1 MHQVEEIEIPQGS
14 FGTTRWLPVHRF
26 GEPSA
31 GPKIYVQAALHADE
45 TPAMLV
51 AHHLLHRLVEADD
64 AGQIAGEIVVV
75 PFANPLGLSQRMLN
89 MHIGRG
95 DLAGGGNFNR
105 NFPDV
110 SSAAIASLKGLLGKD
125 ARENDRLVRTALRES
140 TRALRG
146 YLELDA
152 LRATLL
158 GLAIDANIV
167 LDLHCHFEGV
177 TYLYCNDAGWPAA
190 AALSA
195 QAQSV
200 ATLLSTGG
208 AGGSFDEACDL
219 PWVRIKEAYPDV
231 PLAHG
236 CIAVTMEYRGQA
248 DVSDDL
254 AAFDADAIIRFLQ
267 RSGAITG
274 DPGEIPDALCDATPV
289 DAVDHVRAF
298 TPGIIVHKVAL
309 GESVVEGQ
317 IVAEIVSP
325 EAPLSTPR
333 TILRSRTDGVVFGRL
348 FSRIARP
355 GTAFLSIAGQD
366 PAKVKDGLGDP
377 YP

>member
-1 MHQVEEIEIPQGS
+1 MHRVEEMEIPQGS
-14 FGTTRWLPVHRF
+14 FGTTRRLQVHRF
-26 GEPSA
+26 GEPGS

-51 AHHLLHRLVEADD
+51 AHHLLQRLVVIDR
-64 AGQIAGEIVVV
+64 AGDLKGEIVVV
-75 PFANPLGLSQRMLN
+75 PFANPIGLSQRMLN

-95 DLAGGGNFNR
+95 DLGGGGNFNR
-105 NFPDV
+105 SFPDV
-110 SSAAIASLKGLLGKD
+110 SDVVVSRLKGKLGDD
-125 ARENDRLVRTALRES
+125 ACANDRIVRAALRE
-140 TRALRG
+140 AVCELRG

-152 LRATLL
+152 LRVRLL

-177 TYLYCNDAGWPAA
+177 TYLYCNEAAWPAA

-195 QAQSV
+195 QAQSR

-208 AGGSFDEACDL
+208 AGGSFDESCDL

-231 PLAHG
+231 PLNHG

-248 DVSDDL
+248 DVNDDL

-267 RSGAITG
+267 RKDAIAG
-274 DPGEIPDALCDATPV
+274 DPGELPAALCDATPV

-298 TPGIIVHKVAL
+298 TPGIIVHKVEL
-309 GESVVEGQ
+309 GESVKEGQ
-317 IVAEIVSP
+317 VVAEVVSP
-325 EAPLSTPR
+325 EAPLDTPR
-333 TILRSRTDGVVFGRL
+333 TVLRARADGIVFGRL

-355 GTAFLSIAGQD
+355 GTAFLSLAGKD